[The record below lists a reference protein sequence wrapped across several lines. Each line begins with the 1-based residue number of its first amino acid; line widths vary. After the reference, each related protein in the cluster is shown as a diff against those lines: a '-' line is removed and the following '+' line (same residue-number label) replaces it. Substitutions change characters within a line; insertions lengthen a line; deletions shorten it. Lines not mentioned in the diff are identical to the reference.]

1 MPAIRKVVHGDSNP
15 GTGIAGCCA
24 RAASGHA
31 AAPPSAASNSRRP
44 MVTVIRSSRARCVKG
59 TIPRHERVVLTAR
72 QQHPHS
78 WHFRAGGGAVHSI
91 NSGLIHCNKRSRDC
105 DDLPQQKTAG
115 RYEDGWPSPATIVGE
130 NKIGQTVDIVIFG
143 RLAHSNRDK
152 RIEGTMT
159 EQLLERV
166 AIVTGASNG
175 IGRGIAEALAA
186 AGAKTALAARRTEM
200 LVEVASGI
208 RNAGGTALPMTTDVT
223 REDQV
228 VQLFKKTYETY
239 GRVDILV
246 NNAGVPTHVPIEDI
260 TLKYW
265 QEVLDVNLTAA
276 FLCSREAIKIMKSQ
290 TPQGGRI
297 INIGSVSAKT
307 PRPDSLPYTATKFA
321 LQGMTHQLTMDG
333 RKYGVVASILH
344 PGATLSSFST
354 RRGRTKAGPGATPD
368 DYVMAA
374 EDVAKVVV
382 LMCSLP
388 PAVNLYQAIFL
399 PNHMR
404 SFIGRG

>member
-1 MPAIRKVVHGDSNP
+1 
-15 GTGIAGCCA
+15 
-24 RAASGHA
+24 
-31 AAPPSAASNSRRP
+31 
-44 MVTVIRSSRARCVKG
+44 
-59 TIPRHERVVLTAR
+59 
-72 QQHPHS
+72 
-78 WHFRAGGGAVHSI
+78 
-91 NSGLIHCNKRSRDC
+91 
-105 DDLPQQKTAG
+105 
-115 RYEDGWPSPATIVGE
+115 
-130 NKIGQTVDIVIFG
+130 
-143 RLAHSNRDK
+143 
-152 RIEGTMT
+152 MT

-208 RNAGGTALPMTTDVT
+208 RNAGGTALPVTTDIT

-228 VQLFKKTYETY
+228 VQLVKKTYETY
-239 GRVDILV
+239 ARVDILV
-246 NNAGVPTHVPIEDI
+246 NNAGVPTHVPSEDI

-265 QEVLDVNLTAA
+265 QEVLDVNLTGA

-307 PRPDSLPYTATKFA
+307 PRPDSLLYTAT
-321 LQGMTHQLTMDG
+321 
-333 RKYGVVASILH
+333 
-344 PGATLSSFST
+344 SSFST
-354 RRGRTKAGPGATPD
+354 RRGRTTAGPGTTPD

-382 LMCSLP
+382 LMCGLP
-388 PAVNLYQAIFL
+388 PEVNLYEATIL

>member
-1 MPAIRKVVHGDSNP
+1 
-15 GTGIAGCCA
+15 
-24 RAASGHA
+24 
-31 AAPPSAASNSRRP
+31 
-44 MVTVIRSSRARCVKG
+44 
-59 TIPRHERVVLTAR
+59 
-72 QQHPHS
+72 
-78 WHFRAGGGAVHSI
+78 
-91 NSGLIHCNKRSRDC
+91 
-105 DDLPQQKTAG
+105 
-115 RYEDGWPSPATIVGE
+115 
-130 NKIGQTVDIVIFG
+130 
-143 RLAHSNRDK
+143 
-152 RIEGTMT
+152 MT
-159 EQLLERV
+159 KQLSDRV

-200 LVEVASGI
+200 LEDVASGI
-208 RNAGGTALPMTTDVT
+208 RDAGGTALPLTTDVT

-228 VQLFKKTYETY
+228 VRLFKTTYETW
-239 GRVDILV
+239 GRVDVLV
-246 NNAGVPTHVPIEDI
+246 NNAGVPTHVPVEDI

-276 FLCSREAIKIMKSQ
+276 FLCSREAVRIMKSQ

-344 PGATLSSFST
+344 PGATLSSY
-354 RRGRTKAGPGATPD
+354 RPAAANKAGPGATPD

-388 PAVNLYQAIFL
+388 PEVNLYEATIL